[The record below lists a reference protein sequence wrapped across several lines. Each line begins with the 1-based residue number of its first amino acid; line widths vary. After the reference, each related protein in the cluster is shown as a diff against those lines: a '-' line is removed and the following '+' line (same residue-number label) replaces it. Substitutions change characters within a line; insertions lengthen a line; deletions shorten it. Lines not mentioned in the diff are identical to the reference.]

1 MMKWHGK
8 ARTAWMAL
16 AAVVLAGVL
25 VWLGQRLLGGPTGQE
40 AARLAAA
47 EFLGV
52 EEDNVT
58 LRHTRSADRGYQF
71 DLTQDGSGR
80 TTLWVNPDPVYVRAG
95 VFYHDIHEE
104 GKRRLS
110 EADAVAAAREFATEH
125 FGDFGKLGKPSS
137 VKAIS
142 AGALPA
148 WGVAWES
155 YDDGPLRWSLAIA
168 VDAVRGEVLNFQT
181 RKEQARGGPR
191 LRAKVTREEALRI
204 ARARRPEGWEVH
216 RIESRMVRTWRER
229 PLGYPV
235 WEVTVHC
242 RQPIEVEKSV
252 DGREAVGEPR
262 YAGMVTSYLIDA
274 VTGEVCP
281 PVSPRRSPARPSR
294 AANAPIS
301 REEAVKIA
309 SESIEKGL
317 QESSQEG
324 WVRTKVVSA
333 ELDKS
338 GMWRAADYPVW
349 DVRLQYES
357 PGEDETGQARV
368 HGRFIDGITG
378 EVVAYPESR
387 IAHPGPE
394 PD

>member
-1 MMKWHGK
+1 MMNWHGK

-16 AAVVLAGVL
+16 AAVVVAGVL
-25 VWLGQRLLGGPTGQE
+25 VWSGQRLLGGATAQE

-58 LRHTRSADRGYQF
+58 LRRTRSARRGYEF
-71 DLTQDGSGR
+71 KVAEDGAR
-80 TTLWVNPDPVYVRAG
+80 WATLWVNPDPVYVRAG
-95 VFYHDIHEE
+95 RFYHDIDEE

-125 FGDFGKLGKPSS
+125 FGDFGRLGKPSS

-148 WGVAWES
+148 WGVVWES
-155 YDDGPLRWSLAIA
+155 YDDGPLRWFLAIE
-168 VDAVRGEVLNFQT
+168 VDAVRGEVVKFQT
-181 RKEQARGGPR
+181 RKEQARGGPP
-191 LRAKVTREEALRI
+191 LRAKVTREEAIRI
-204 ARARRPEGWEVH
+204 ARARTPDGWEVYS
-216 RIESRMVRTWRER
+216 IEARMARAWRER

-235 WEVTVHC
+235 WGVKVHY

-252 DGREAVGEPR
+252 DGREYTGEPKYLVMVR
-262 YAGMVTSYLIDA
+262 SYAIDA

-309 SESIEKGL
+309 SESIEKSL
-317 QESSQEG
+317 KEG

-387 IAHPGPE
+387 IADPGPE